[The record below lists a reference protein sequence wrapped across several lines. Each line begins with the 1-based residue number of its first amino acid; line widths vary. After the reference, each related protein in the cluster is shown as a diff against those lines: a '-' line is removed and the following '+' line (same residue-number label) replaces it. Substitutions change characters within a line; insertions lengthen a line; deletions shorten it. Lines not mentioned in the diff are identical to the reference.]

1 MTCAELEILLCDYV
15 DGTLRG
21 EERTALESHL
31 AGCGACAELAKDVA
45 GVTAF
50 IQTVAPAEPP
60 AELLTRILHELPS
73 GRPATEKRS
82 WWRNLFGGWLHG
94 ILQPRYVMGMAMTVL
109 SFSMIAKFAHIEPR
123 QLRPSDLDPVKIWAG
138 IDDRTHRMWDR
149 AVKYYD
155 NLRLVIEIQSR
166 LKEWTDQEQAQ
177 KAAGSE
183 QKAGGSKQEAGSSKQ
198 KAEGSGQMGVSSG
211 QKPEAG
217 SNQKKR

>member
-31 AGCGACAELAKDVA
+31 AGCSACAELAKDVT

-50 IQTVAPAEPP
+50 IETVAPAEPP
-60 AELLTRILHELPS
+60 AELLTRILHEMPT
-73 GRPATEKRS
+73 RPAEKRS
-82 WWRNLFGGWLHG
+82 WGRNLFGWMHSV
-94 ILQPRYVMGMAMTVL
+94 LQPRYVMGMAMTVL
-109 SFSMIAKFAHIEPR
+109 SFSMIARFAHIEPR

-138 IDDRTHRMWDR
+138 IDDRTHRVWDR
-149 AVKYYD
+149 AVKYYE

-177 KAAGSE
+177 SNAEISKQ
-183 QKAGGSKQEAGSSKQ
+183 QKTQGSKTDVSKQ
-198 KAEGSGQMGVSSG
+198 KAESSG

-217 SNQKKR
+217 TNEKKR